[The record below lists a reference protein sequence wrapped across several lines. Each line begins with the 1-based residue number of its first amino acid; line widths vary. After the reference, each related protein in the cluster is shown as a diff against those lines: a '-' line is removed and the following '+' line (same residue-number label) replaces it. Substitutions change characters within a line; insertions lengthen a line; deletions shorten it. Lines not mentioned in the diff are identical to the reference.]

1 MIGVFGKDKRNI
13 HQGTQGKAPLEF
25 QHLGEKKMCPCFFF
39 FFFSNFSIS
48 IDSKES

>member
-13 HQGTQGKAPLEF
+13 HQGMQGKAPLEF
-25 QHLGEKKMCPCFFF
+25 QHLGEKKCVHVL

>member
-25 QHLGEKKMCPCFFF
+25 QHLGEKNVSMFFF
-39 FFFSNFSIS
+39 FFLSNFSIS